1 MILPQTV
8 NVAGDNT
15 AQQSVSSKPVE
26 ESYAVTDV
34 VNVPARDKKKDKKV
48 CIHEQCVCSYVCTVC
63 VNLRNALIALIIM
76 NIYERILFTYYS
88 NFKCIVRLMIAYH
101 AYF

>member
-1 MILPQTV
+1 MLLSILTFPHTV
-8 NVAGDNT
+8 NVAGDKT

-48 CIHEQCVCSYVCTVC
+48 CIHKQCVYKYVCVC
-63 VNLRNALIALIIM
+63 LCL
-76 NIYERILFTYYS
+76 
-88 NFKCIVRLMIAYH
+88 
-101 AYF
+101 